1 MFCPS
6 YRSSLLKA
14 LVLVLVVVTS
24 SQPMHLSPELRGA
37 TQYLSV
43 PPRAIVSPMP
53 RSVSLGASNPPRDLL
68 PSPKLSAVAAPFD
81 FTVSV
86 SPGSGT
92 VAQTASVSAIV
103 SATLVSGVS
112 TSVTF
117 SAANLPLG
125 VMAAFTPVSCNVTC
139 FSSVTFS
146 AISSATMGSS
156 IVTIKGDGGGL
167 MRTADFQISVVQFD
181 YGIFVSPGSG
191 TLPQTGSIST
201 VVAAV
206 LPYGDSSSTTLVS
219 LSASFPPSLTGV
231 TATFSLVVVIR
242 IVLQLLHSPQVQQP
256 QLEPTVSQ

>member
-117 SAANLPLG
+117 SA
-125 VMAAFTPVSCNVTC
+125 
-139 FSSVTFS
+139 
-146 AISSATMGSS
+146 ISSATMGSS

-231 TATFSLVVVIR
+231 TATFSPGSCNPNCSSTLTFTA
-242 IVLQLLHSPQVQQP
+242 S
-256 QLEPTVSQ
+256 S

>member
-167 MRTADFQISVVQFD
+167 MRTADFQISVVQF
-181 YGIFVSPGSG
+181 YPMEIL
-191 TLPQTGSIST
+191 LPPLLSVYLLLFLQALQASR
-201 VVAAV
+201 
-206 LPYGDSSSTTLVS
+206 LHS
-219 LSASFPPSLTGV
+219 L
-231 TATFSLVVVIR
+231 LVVVIR